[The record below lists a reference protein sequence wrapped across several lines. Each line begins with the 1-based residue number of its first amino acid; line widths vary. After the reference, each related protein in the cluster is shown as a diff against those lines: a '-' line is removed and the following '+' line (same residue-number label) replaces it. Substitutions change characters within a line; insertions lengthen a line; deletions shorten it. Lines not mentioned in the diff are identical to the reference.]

1 MTPLTHEQLVA
12 IDPAFGPVVAITGP
26 YKAKHRNADGAF
38 GALVRSIVFQ
48 QLATGAAS
56 TIHGRFRALV
66 DGKVTPEAV
75 LAVPEDALIG
85 AGLSR
90 AKRTSILDLAAKVAD
105 GTVPLHRMSRLDD
118 EVIIERLVQVR
129 GIGRWTA
136 EMFLIFH
143 LGRMDVWPVDDL
155 GVREGWRLVHGLV
168 ERPTAKGLAPEGD
181 RDRPIRSAA
190 AWYCWRAVHIDRE
203 RKAMAG

>member
-1 MTPLTHEQLVA
+1 MAHTKAERHLA
-12 IDPAFGPVVAITGP
+12 RRDPILKALIKQVGPCTL
-26 YKAKHRNADGAF
+26 RFEADGYSV
-38 GALVRSIVFQ
+38 LVRSIIAQ
-48 QLATGAAS
+48 QISSKAAVSIGNKVLEVLGAQGFTPQALDRAS
-56 TIHGRFRALV
+56 DKKLR
-66 DGKVTPEAV
+66 E
-75 LAVPEDALIG
+75 
-85 AGLSR
+85 AGLSANKLLSLR
-90 AKRTSILDLAAKVAD
+90 DLTGKVLS
-105 GTVPLHRMSRLDD
+105 GEVPIEKLPAMED
-118 EVIIERLVQVR
+118 EDVIQTLIPVR

-181 RDRPIRSAA
+181 RYRPIRSAA

-203 RKAMAG
+203 RKAKAG